1 MYLCRELLHVV
12 GLSSEEK
19 ETMALSIIFAQELA
33 PEIGSV
39 TCQRVG
45 VQENADHPTGEPVIS
60 PDPTTSS
67 SCTAY
72 QTQTSARRSRRS
84 PAAATRRS
92 CPSRDPCRA
101 RVPGTPARSPSPCLA
116 DPEAGA
122 TRARGIGTGVSPW
135 ATWFGLYDDK
145 RATCLKACPRYCL
158 MGLED

>member
-72 QTQTSARRSRRS
+72 QTQA
-84 PAAATRRS
+84 
-92 CPSRDPCRA
+92 
-101 RVPGTPARSPSPCLA
+101 L
-116 DPEAGA
+116 
-122 TRARGIGTGVSPW
+122 
-135 ATWFGLYDDK
+135 FGLLLVLLAHISREKNLQCMEY
-145 RATCLKACPRYCL
+145 
-158 MGLED
+158 